1 MTIRRE
7 DLEAVDFSDIVDPG
21 AGPIPHPRPGE
32 ILREI
37 MQDQKLAA
45 RALARDIGVPVTRI
59 TEILHGERAITAETA
74 IKLGRR
80 FGMSAESWMGLQ
92 MAFDLAEARAK
103 MAA

>member
-7 DLEAVDFSDIVDPG
+7 DLEAVDFSDTVDPG
-21 AGPIPHPRPGE
+21 ADPIPHPRPGE
-32 ILREI
+32 LLREI
-37 MQDQKLAA
+37 MQDQNLAA

-59 TEILHGERAITAETA
+59 TEILHGKRAITAETA
-74 IKLGRR
+74 IMLGRR